1 MSEENATKN
10 PAAEPAAETGP
21 ADPVAELRRQLE
33 EKTREASESY
43 DRYVREVA
51 EGENFKKRMQRD
63 KAEAIKYA
71 NESLIRDVLPVVDN
85 LEWALAAAAGAKDG
99 SSIVEGVKLTLK
111 IFKDVLERN
120 GVSEVETASGTPFDP
135 TLHEAMGTEASAEV
149 PPNTVLRLQQKG
161 YKLRDRLLRAA
172 RVTVAV
178 RPEPAAGS
186 TTPH

>member
-1 MSEENATKN
+1 MSEENETKN
-10 PAAEPAAETGP
+10 PAPEASDGGAP
-21 ADPVAELRRQLE
+21 DPFAELEKQLE
-33 EKTREASESY
+33 QKTREASDNY

-85 LEWALAAAAGAKDG
+85 LEWALAAAAGAKDE

-111 IFKDVLERN
+111 VFKDALERN
-120 GVSEVETASGTPFDP
+120 GVSEVEAAPGTPFDP
-135 TLHEAMGTEASAEV
+135 TLHEAMGMEASTEV
-149 PPNTVLRLQQKG
+149 QPNAVLRVQQKG

-178 RPEPAAGS
+178 RPEPTAGS